1 MSPTLF
7 NLHMSETEIDD
18 DTLLNTLFF
27 FADNKVLLSGSENDL
42 QNALYVLHIDTKQYG
57 MIISSLKTEV
67 MVFKGKVTIKS
78 KIVIGNTV
86 LQQVNTY
93 TYMGCKILYKEEIDI
108 TSKISKCLHIL
119 VTLNNVSKWYLV

>member
-1 MSPTLF
+1 MTRYLI
-7 NLHMSETEIDD
+7 HC
-18 DTLLNTLFF
+18 FF